1 MSTKPLD
8 EATGT
13 ADRSTDLRRL
23 KTVAYWLDDR
33 FRIPVLGWRVGLDG
47 LVGLVP
53 GIGDAA
59 TTVAALWILKEA
71 HRLGVPRHK
80 LGRMAVNIGVDTVLG
95 AVPLL
100 GDAFD
105 LANKANRRNLRLV
118 LDHLEPGWHTGTRR

>member
-1 MSTKPLD
+1 MD

-13 ADRSTDLRRL
+13 AVQPADLRRL

-53 GIGDAA
+53 GVGDAA
-59 TTVAALWILKEA
+59 TTIAALWILREA
-71 HRLGVPRHK
+71 HRLGVPPRK
-80 LGRMAVNIGVDTVLG
+80 LGRMAVNIGIDTVLG
-95 AVPLL
+95 AVPLV

-118 LDHLEPGWHTGTRR
+118 LDHLEPGRHKPDDR

>member
-1 MSTKPLD
+1 MKAQAMG
-8 EATGT
+8 EAAGT
-13 ADRSTDLRRL
+13 MVRPADLRRL

-71 HRLGVPRHK
+71 HRLGVPRRK
-80 LGRMAVNIGVDTVLG
+80 LGRMALNIGIDTVLG
-95 AVPLL
+95 AVPLV

-118 LDHLEPGWHTGTRR
+118 LDHLEPGHHDGARR

>member
-1 MSTKPLD
+1 MSTRALG
-8 EATGT
+8 EATEVV
-13 ADRSTDLRRL
+13 DRSADLRRL

-47 LVGLVP
+47 LIGLVP

-59 TTVAALWILKEA
+59 TTVAALWILREA

-80 LGRMAVNIGVDTVLG
+80 LGRMAINIGVDTVLG
-95 AVPLL
+95 AVPLI

-118 LDHLEPGWHTGTRR
+118 LDHLEPDRHIGTRR